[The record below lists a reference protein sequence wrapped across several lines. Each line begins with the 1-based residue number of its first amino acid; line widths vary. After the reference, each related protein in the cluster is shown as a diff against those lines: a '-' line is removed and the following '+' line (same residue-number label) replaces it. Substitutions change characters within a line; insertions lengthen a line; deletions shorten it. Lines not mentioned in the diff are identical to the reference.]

1 MNANSERLKE
11 VLATYGADPA
21 HWPVAER
28 TRLLSSMAEVPS
40 LAAEAAEIDLVLAR
54 AVSLSVPAHLAARI
68 TAASGG
74 GTPAAV
80 VVHRPVPG
88 QAPWSSWL
96 SAVALAASLA
106 LGVYIGLAGNG
117 NLLLDQDSA
126 EIDDPIVLTG
136 IGDATDLLED
146 QNG

>member
-28 TRLLSSMAEVPS
+28 SRLLSSMAEVPS

-54 AVSLSVPAHLAARI
+54 AASLSVPAHLAARI
-68 TAASGG
+68 KAVSGG
-74 GTPAAV
+74 AAPAAV
-80 VVHRPVPG
+80 VHIPTPG
-88 QAPWSSWL
+88 RASWSSWV
-96 SAVALAASLA
+96 SAAALAASLV
-106 LGVYIGLAGNG
+106 LGVYIGLAGNS
-117 NLLLDQDSA
+117 NRLLDPDSA

>member
-1 MNANSERLKE
+1 MKMNTERLKA

-21 HWPVAER
+21 HWPVGER
-28 TRLLSSMAEVPS
+28 AALLGGMNEVPA
-40 LAAEAAEIDLVLAR
+40 LAAEAAEIDLVLGR
-54 AVSLSVPAHLAARI
+54 AAMVKVPAHLAARI

-74 GTPAAV
+74 SPPAGV
-80 VVHRPVPG
+80 RMPSPG
-88 QAPWSSWL
+88 HSPWSWI
-96 SAVALAASLA
+96 SAAALAASLA
-106 LGVYIGLAGNG
+106 LGVFIGFASNG
-117 NLLLDQDSA
+117 NILLDPDSA